1 MRYVKCY
8 DCTVKI
14 ALVAIELLVYWLNL
28 CGFRRILVLN
38 LKF

>member
-1 MRYVKCY
+1 MRYVKCN

-14 ALVAIELLVYWLNL
+14 ALVAIELLVFRLNL
-28 CGFRRILVLN
+28 YGFRRILVPN